1 MIYEAPLTSGSDA
14 PRHKSEVLFDFSAS
28 PLVFTQGVTY
38 NLIDRIKATVPVFGS
53 LLPFFDTAANLL
65 RSFNDDTSLHFKA
78 NFIGSF
84 TGSAS
89 TRSLELD
96 FGGTQGNR
104 LVQNR
109 SVAVSQDVMT
119 FSTFFS
125 IDKDGFIATN
135 GTPISIVANGG
146 NFTCVRLLLIAEQET
161 YSAEMLGGGV

>member
-1 MIYEAPLTSGSDA
+1 MIYEAPLTSGSYA

-38 NLIDRIKATVPVFGS
+38 NLIDRIKAAAPIFG
-53 LLPFFDTAANLL
+53 
-65 RSFNDDTSLHFKA
+65 SLHFKA

-84 TGSAS
+84 PGSAA

-96 FGGTQGNR
+96 FLGTEGNR

-109 SVAVSQDVMT
+109 SLEVDEDVMT

-125 IDKDGFIATN
+125 VDKNGNIATN
-135 GTPISIVANGG
+135 GTAIQIRANGRD
-146 NFTCVRLLLIAEQET
+146 FTCTKLLLIAEQET
-161 YSAEMLGGGV
+161 YSTEILGGGA